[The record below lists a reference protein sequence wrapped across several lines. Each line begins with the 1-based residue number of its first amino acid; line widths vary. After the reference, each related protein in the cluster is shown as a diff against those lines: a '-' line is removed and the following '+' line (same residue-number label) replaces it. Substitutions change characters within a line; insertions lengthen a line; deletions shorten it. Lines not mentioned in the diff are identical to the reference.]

1 MSPGAG
7 SHLKPKL
14 PLSKPLATTDQP
26 LEVTMSSLSP
36 HASTQ
41 EDSDSD
47 SHSDPIKIGQSLWED
62 AMKRLNKDELSQ
74 LNSKEHGTPDKV
86 VQELEAKKEQLGSE
100 HKGAMDRVVGRI
112 DAFYNMANAAMTF
125 APESIQ
131 IVWTVIGVLIKLTT
145 SFKNFLGVIMNASD
159 AISEAVFSCSVYIS
173 QCRIWSKEPV
183 AKKARELTR
192 DIYYNILVLSLELK
206 KWTDKYQSGGRR
218 RKVQNYLEIPIKAAF
233 GKSEELAGYIE
244 QVLEQL
250 KKLHNVSNE
259 TNHRFVQRSFQE
271 LLEKM
276 NERNLKTE
284 QLAQSFALATKQA
297 ESHFEKLAFEVAQ
310 RIEKKMV
317 LIEKLKKEQREYD
330 TTLKWLQDGIILK
343 TTEPEEQRQEK
354 VDKMSDGTCKWI
366 LEEEKFK
373 LWLKGDKKRVLW
385 LVGRAGSGKSF
396 LCSSIAGHLAQLEQ
410 ADGRIPILIL
420 FYCRMGSDAKS
431 EGKKIMRHLL
441 VQLFQALEVLD
452 EESSPDGLHNRA
464 RCTGIVVNKIKE
476 CRHRAAVE
484 LDVDT
489 CANLLKDIVEVLSRR
504 IFLVLDAVDECMDRG
519 KSGILKSLLDLVQ
532 KAPNMRLL
540 VSSRDEDDIRNLF
553 HSEENAQIH
562 RKIKAGKESTKKDIE
577 RFVEQELSSFGFITT
592 DQKRLA
598 RDIVPKRSE
607 GMFQYA
613 AMALGT
619 EGGSYR
625 AEILLHFEDTIDNIP
640 KGLNELYNQRLL
652 KLGNPAQK
660 LLKIILRWLACA
672 RYVELI
678 SVIDE
683 FGEYYLKHDQPHE
696 AGTPENEKQR
706 AKSVMEVF
714 YPHLRDFVRLE
725 DGYKLE
731 VKAQHASIIDWAKGP
746 LGDHPH
752 SPTRDISPQRGNFIM
767 ARNLMKTLTHPS
779 FQKRYLSSSQADFT
793 PRYELFCW
801 DDHIRWAEEAFPN
814 ATDRET
820 DEWDLLYQEIDNFII
835 EERNK
840 SYFENWC
847 KQYSS
852 GRPNH
857 PVFLAAQL
865 GISGP
870 FKRYFEIALQEG
882 QTNILSQQDDEGL
895 SPLHRACDDS
905 CPYEMLKFILDK
917 DVSQINVTGGRF
929 QRQTPLYILLNGA
942 DYSKIHPHVKLLLK
956 NGARAYIPDDRNGS
970 TCLHLAVR
978 RGGLE
983 VFNEI
988 LQQDGVEVNAQDVW
1002 GYTPLFELIM
1012 WSESMDI
1019 RMARLLLNAGA
1030 NVRLTMRDNTTL
1042 LLEAVKKKD
1051 TAFASM
1057 VIEEAPDLVD
1067 FAGTSQRTTPL
1078 HEAATRGNE
1087 SLVKLLLDKGADV
1100 LPKDSLGLMP
1110 LQAALVQ
1117 WQYNQRSG
1125 RSPTAHEAVVRMLLE
1140 WTSIDENS
1148 IDILISAIELD
1159 LSPICEH
1166 FAHLGHQLDRHGWS
1180 PLMLAENLKH
1190 TEIYQLLSDAQ
1201 AKYDIEVP
1209 KVQSRP
1215 MQDPI
1220 PPDSWDRD
1228 TTNGRLAVSNDGL
1241 SLCGP
1246 EKQKEEF
1253 TCFVHSLFFRA
1264 NHPIP
1269 ATHRRFYFEVE
1280 IEELGESDQCY
1291 SIGFCTQFAS
1301 ADFCDPLGI
1310 DKHELPSWG
1319 YTSWGSAYQYSRKE
1333 RVDVDLETYGRQDV
1347 VGAGIDFTAHEIFF
1361 TKNGVRFDVDFEK
1374 NGMAGRL
1381 FPAISLNTV
1390 SGKVT
1395 ANFGAKPFKYLQG
1408 KDFQG

>member
-1 MSPGAG
+1 
-7 SHLKPKL
+7 
-14 PLSKPLATTDQP
+14 
-26 LEVTMSSLSP
+26 
-36 HASTQ
+36 
-41 EDSDSD
+41 
-47 SHSDPIKIGQSLWED
+47 
-62 AMKRLNKDELSQ
+62 
-74 LNSKEHGTPDKV
+74 
-86 VQELEAKKEQLGSE
+86 
-100 HKGAMDRVVGRI
+100 
-112 DAFYNMANAAMTF
+112 
-125 APESIQ
+125 
-131 IVWTVIGVLIKLTT
+131 
-145 SFKNFLGVIMNASD
+145 
-159 AISEAVFSCSVYIS
+159 
-173 QCRIWSKEPV
+173 
-183 AKKARELTR
+183 
-192 DIYYNILVLSLELK
+192 
-206 KWTDKYQSGGRR
+206 
-218 RKVQNYLEIPIKAAF
+218 
-233 GKSEELAGYIE
+233 
-244 QVLEQL
+244 
-250 KKLHNVSNE
+250 
-259 TNHRFVQRSFQE
+259 
-271 LLEKM
+271 
-276 NERNLKTE
+276 
-284 QLAQSFALATKQA
+284 
-297 ESHFEKLAFEVAQ
+297 
-310 RIEKKMV
+310 
-317 LIEKLKKEQREYD
+317 
-330 TTLKWLQDGIILK
+330 
-343 TTEPEEQRQEK
+343 
-354 VDKMSDGTCKWI
+354 
-366 LEEEKFK
+366 
-373 LWLKGDKKRVLW
+373 
-385 LVGRAGSGKSF
+385 
-396 LCSSIAGHLAQLEQ
+396 
-410 ADGRIPILIL
+410 
-420 FYCRMGSDAKS
+420 MGSDAKS

-625 AEILLHFEDTIDNIP
+625 AEILLHFEDTIDNLP

-731 VKAQHASIIDWAKGP
+731 VKAQHASIIGWAKGP

-779 FQKRYLSSSQADFT
+779 FQKRYLSSSQDDFT

-814 ATDRET
+814 AMDRET
-820 DEWDLLYQEIDNFII
+820 DEWNLLYQEVDDFII
-835 EERNK
+835 DERNK
-840 SYFENWC
+840 PYFENWC
-847 KQYSS
+847 KQNSS
-852 GRPNH
+852 RRPHH
-857 PVFLAAQL
+857 PLFLAAQL
-865 GISGP
+865 GILGP

-882 QTNILSQQDDEGL
+882 QTNILSQQDDECL

-905 CPYEMLKFILDK
+905 CPYELLEFILDK
-917 DVSQINVTGGRF
+917 DVSQINVKGGSDDG
-929 QRQTPLYILLNGA
+929 QTPLLLLLAGD
-942 DYSKIHPHVKLLLK
+942 DYPKIDHVKLLMEK
-956 NGARAYIPDDRNGS
+956 GARADIPGDGTGR
-970 TCLHLAVR
+970 TCLHLAAC
-978 RGGLE
+978 RGDLE
-983 VFNEI
+983 VCKEI
-988 LQQDGVEVNAQDVW
+988 LQQDGVEVNAQDHR
-1002 GYTPLFELIM
+1002 GQTPLFELIVGRT
-1012 WSESMDI
+1012 SMDI
-1019 RMARLLLNAGA
+1019 ARLLLDAGA
-1030 NVRLTMRDNTTL
+1030 NVRITMRNNVTL
-1042 LLEAVKKKD
+1042 LLIAVLLKDKD
-1051 TAFASM
+1051 TTFARM
-1057 VIEEAPDLVD
+1057 VLEEAPDLVD
-1067 FAGTSQRTTPL
+1067 FAGTSQRMTPL
-1078 HEAATRGNE
+1078 HAAASSGNE
-1087 SLVKLLLDKGADV
+1087 SLVKLLLDKGANV
-1100 LPKDSLGLMP
+1100 LPKNSSGLMP

-1125 RSPTAHEAVVRMLLE
+1125 HSPTAHEAVVRLLLE

-1159 LSPICEH
+1159 LLPICEH
-1166 FAHLGHQLDRHGWS
+1166 FAHLVHQLDRHGWS
-1180 PLMLAENLKH
+1180 PLMLAENLKR

-1201 AKYDIEVP
+1201 AKHKIEVP

-1246 EKQKEEF
+1246 EKEKAEF
-1253 TCFVHSLFFRA
+1253 VDFSHLFFRA

-1280 IEELGESDQCY
+1280 IEELGESHQRY

-1301 ADFCDPLGI
+1301 AWSSYDPLGK
-1310 DKHELPSWG
+1310 DKHEFPSWG
-1319 YTSWGSAYQYSRKE
+1319 YTSRGLAYQYSRKE

-1347 VGAGIDFTAHEIFF
+1347 VGAGIDFTAQEMFF
-1361 TKNGVRFDVDFEK
+1361 TKNGVRFDVDFK
-1374 NGMAGRL
+1374 KSGMAGRL
-1381 FPAISLNTV
+1381 FPAISLRKV

-1395 ANFGAKPFKYLQG
+1395 ANFGAKPFKYPQG